1 MKKALGILEFS
12 SVAKGIEISDVLL
25 KSSFVDVELL
35 RHICPGKFL
44 TIISG
49 DVEEIKEAIEK
60 ADKSEKRLVES
71 TIISGVHEQVLS
83 GLKKRP
89 LVTNFNAI
97 GIMEF
102 STVTSSIIAL
112 DVALKTSDV
121 NLVRLVLG
129 NGIAGRAYFII
140 NGSVSSV
147 EEGVK
152 SAKDFLNSQKIIHSV
167 VIPSP
172 SELLLQSL

>member
-1 MKKALGILEFS
+1 
-12 SVAKGIEISDVLL
+12 
-25 KSSFVDVELL
+25 
-35 RHICPGKFL
+35 
-44 TIISG
+44 
-49 DVEEIKEAIEK
+49 
-60 ADKSEKRLVES
+60 
-71 TIISGVHEQVLS
+71 
-83 GLKKRP
+83 
-89 LVTNFNAI
+89 
-97 GIMEF
+97 MEF